1 MKTVLFILLDR
12 YADWEAA
19 PLASVINRQPG
30 WRVQTV
36 SPAGSPVR
44 SLGGFTTVPEGA
56 VPAQLPPDCAGVV
69 LIGGLSWRTEAAG
82 AAEAPV
88 RDAAARGIV
97 IGAICDA
104 TVFLGRIGLLNDM
117 PHTGNLLPDLQDYAG
132 NGYSGSLFYR
142 NENVVRSGRLVT
154 ANGTAAMEFAREMA
168 VALELMNAEDAARW
182 HRLFTLGFHAAPE
195 DAFWWFGRM
204 NSGGES

>member
-1 MKTVLFILLDR
+1 M
-12 YADWEAA
+12 AH
-19 PLASVINRQPG
+19 G
-30 WRVQTV
+30 
-36 SPAGSPVR
+36 
-44 SLGGFTTVPEGA
+44 
-56 VPAQLPPDCAGVV
+56 
-69 LIGGLSWRTEAAG
+69 G

-104 TVFLGRIGLLNDM
+104 TVFLGRIGLLNDT

-168 VALELMNAEDAARW
+168 VALELMSAEDAARW
-182 HRLFTLGFHAAPE
+182 HRLFTFGFHAAPE